1 MGDNDSRA
9 FRQVN
14 LKAIDGA
21 AVAAGAGVVT
31 SGTQRVT
38 LASDDPL
45 VAGGGNYPALGTPT
59 ILSVSGTSAATGAAL
74 AAGKYILWASVDC
87 WWTTAA
93 SPTAV
98 WETTTWP
105 LQAGAFLPVTLT
117 ALKLAAITNGGTG
130 KLAIIP
136 VS

>member
-1 MGDNDSRA
+1 MGDNDSRS

-21 AVAAGAGVVT
+21 AIAAGAGAVT
-31 SGTQRVT
+31 SGTPRVT

-45 VAGGGNYPALGTPT
+45 ILKLNDYPALEAPT
-59 ILSVSGTSAATGAAL
+59 ILSVSGTSAPTGVAL
-74 AAGKYILWASVDC
+74 AAGKYLLWSSIDV
-87 WWTTAA
+87 WWTQAA

-98 WETTTWP
+98 WETTTFP
-105 LQAGAFLPVTLT
+105 LAAGSFLPVTLA